1 MAEPNFSLADLEDAV
16 SKGTADGCLRALWHA
31 TDVLV
36 SGTYS
41 EQQIWTFGEII
52 ARLADEIELGARI
65 QLAKKLAPSKN
76 APLKIIKR
84 LAADDWIEVA
94 GPVLGQSERLDT
106 NTLIAVAR
114 DKGEQHLL
122 AISRRTSIPEAVTDI
137 LVVRGGRM
145 VVTAVAANRGAHFSD
160 SGFLHLV
167 RRSEGNSGLAESV
180 GLREDIPRHLFHQL
194 ISRASEQV
202 RTKLLQER
210 PDMEGQISSVVTEV
224 VAKIHARSGRASGD
238 ASDDHVIAS
247 RRVAKLHQRGELTED
262 EVFEFAHSL
271 KFDETAV
278 ALSLLCSLPTDI
290 VERALVDKNRE
301 SILIVAKALDFSWT
315 TAMALLFL
323 GAPNYRITAGDL
335 DRLKIDFI
343 RLKNETCLRVLDVYR
358 TRKGAGGDSGP
369 FSPRYPN

>member
-1 MAEPNFSLADLEDAV
+1 MAEPNLLFLADLEDAV
-16 SKGTADGCLRALWHA
+16 SRGTAEACLRALWHA

-41 EQQIWTFGEII
+41 EDEIWTFGEII
-52 ARLADEIELGARI
+52 ARLAEEIELGARI
-65 QLAKKLAPSKN
+65 RLANKLAPSKN
-76 APLKIIKR
+76 APLRIIKQ
-84 LAADDWIEVA
+84 LASDDWIEVA
-94 GPVLGQSERLDT
+94 GPVLGQSERLDVD
-106 NTLIAVAR
+106 TLIAVAR
-114 DKGEQHLL
+114 DKGQEHLL
-122 AISRRTSIPEAVTDI
+122 AISRRKSIPEEVTDI

-167 RRSEGNSGLAESV
+167 RRSEGNSVLVESI
-180 GLREDIPRHLFHQL
+180 GLREDIPSHLFHQL

-210 PDMEGQISSVVTEV
+210 PDMEGEVRSVVTEV
-224 VAKIHARSGRASGD
+224 AGTIHPGFGPASKD
-238 ASDDHVIAS
+238 SVIA
-247 RRVAKLHQRGELTED
+247 RRTVAKLHQRGELSED

-271 KFDETAV
+271 KFNETAV
-278 ALSLLCSLPTDI
+278 ALSLLCALPIDI

-301 SILIVAKALDFSWT
+301 SILIVAKALGFSWT

-335 DRLKIDFI
+335 DRMKIDFI
-343 RLKNETCLRVLDVYR
+343 RLKTETSLRVLEVYR
-358 TRKGAGGDSGP
+358 TRKGTAEPDSGP
-369 FSPRYPN
+369 FSRRYSN

>member
-1 MAEPNFSLADLEDAV
+1 MAKPNLFLADLEDAV
-16 SKGTADGCLRALWHA
+16 SRGTAEGCLRALWHA

-41 EQQIWTFGEII
+41 EDQIWTFGEII
-52 ARLADEIELGARI
+52 ARLAEEIELGARI

-84 LAADDWIEVA
+84 LASDDWIEVA
-94 GPVLGQSERLDT
+94 GPVLEQSERLDVD
-106 NTLIAVAR
+106 TLMAVAR
-114 DKGEQHLL
+114 DKGQQHLL
-122 AISRRTSIPEAVTDI
+122 AISSRKSIPEQVTDI

-145 VVTAVAANRGAHFSD
+145 VVAAVAANRGAHFSD

-167 RRSEGNSGLAESV
+167 RRSEGNSVLAESI
-180 GLREDIPRHLFHQL
+180 GLREDIPRHLFQQL

-210 PDMEGQISSVVTEV
+210 PDMEGQINGIVTD
-224 VAKIHARSGRASGD
+224 VADTIHARLGPASKD
-238 ASDDHVIAS
+238 YVIAI
-247 RRVAKLHQRGELTED
+247 RTVAKLHQRGELTED
-262 EVFEFAHSL
+262 EVFEFARGL
-271 KFDETAV
+271 KFSETVA
-278 ALSLLCSLPTDI
+278 ALSLLCSLPNDI

-335 DRLKIDFI
+335 DRMKIDFI
-343 RLKNETCLRVLDVYR
+343 RLKYETCLRVLDVYR
-358 TRKGAGGDSGP
+358 TRKGTAEPDSGP

>member
-1 MAEPNFSLADLEDAV
+1 MAEPKLTLADLEDAV
-16 SKGTADGCLRALWHA
+16 SKGTAEGCLRALWHA

-41 EQQIWTFGEII
+41 EDQIWTFGEII
-52 ARLADEIELGARI
+52 ARLAEEIELGARI
-65 QLAKKLAPSKN
+65 ELAKKLASSKN
-76 APLKIIKR
+76 APLRIIRR
-84 LAADDWIEVA
+84 LASDDWIEVA
-94 GPVLGQSERLDT
+94 GPVLGQSERLDVG
-106 NTLIAVAR
+106 TLIAVAR

-122 AISRRTSIPEAVTDI
+122 AISRRKSIPEEVTDI

-167 RRSEGNSGLAESV
+167 RRSEGNSALAESV
-180 GLREDIPRHLFHQL
+180 GRREDIPRHLFQQL

-210 PDMEGQISSVVTEV
+210 PHMEGEVHGIVTEV
-224 VAKIHARSGRASGD
+224 AGAIHARYGLASKD
-238 ASDDHVIAS
+238 YSLAK
-247 RRVAKLHQRGELTED
+247 RTVAKLHQRGELSED

-278 ALSLLCSLPTDI
+278 ALSLLCALPTDI

-301 SILIVAKALDFSWT
+301 SILIIAKALDFSWT

-335 DRLKIDFI
+335 DRMKIDFI
-343 RLKNETCLRVLDVYR
+343 RLRNETCLRVLDVYR
-358 TRKGAGGDSGP
+358 TRKEETGESDP
-369 FSPRYPN
+369 FSPRYQN

>member
-1 MAEPNFSLADLEDAV
+1 
-16 SKGTADGCLRALWHA
+16 
-31 TDVLV
+31 
-36 SGTYS
+36 
-41 EQQIWTFGEII
+41 
-52 ARLADEIELGARI
+52 
-65 QLAKKLAPSKN
+65 
-76 APLKIIKR
+76 
-84 LAADDWIEVA
+84 
-94 GPVLGQSERLDT
+94 
-106 NTLIAVAR
+106 
-114 DKGEQHLL
+114 
-122 AISRRTSIPEAVTDI
+122 
-137 LVVRGGRM
+137 
-145 VVTAVAANRGAHFSD
+145 
-160 SGFLHLV
+160 
-167 RRSEGNSGLAESV
+167 
-180 GLREDIPRHLFHQL
+180 
-194 ISRASEQV
+194 
-202 RTKLLQER
+202 
-210 PDMEGQISSVVTEV
+210 MEGQISSVVTEV
-224 VAKIHARSGRASGD
+224 AAKIHARSGRASGD

>member
-1 MAEPNFSLADLEDAV
+1 MAETEYFLADLEDAV
-16 SKGTADGCLRALWHA
+16 SKGTAEGCLRALWHA

-41 EQQIWTFGEII
+41 EDQIWTFGEII
-52 ARLADEIELGARI
+52 ARLAEEIELGARV

-84 LAADDWIEVA
+84 LASDDWIEVA
-94 GPVLGQSERLDT
+94 GPVLGQSERLDVA
-106 NTLIAVAR
+106 TLIAVAR
-114 DKGEQHLL
+114 DKDQQHLL
-122 AISRRTSIPEAVTDI
+122 AISRRKSIPKEVTDI

-167 RRSEGNSGLAESV
+167 RRSEGNSALAESV
-180 GLREDIPRHLFHQL
+180 GLREDIPGHLFQQL

-210 PDMEGQISSVVTEV
+210 PDMEGQIRSVVTD
-224 VAKIHARSGRASGD
+224 VAGTIHARSGPTSKDYLIAKRA
-238 ASDDHVIAS
+238 
-247 RRVAKLHQRGELTED
+247 VAKLHQRGELTED
-262 EVFEFAHSL
+262 EVFAFAHSL
-271 KFDETAV
+271 KFNETAL

-301 SILIVAKALDFSWT
+301 SILIIVKALDFSWT
-315 TAMALLFL
+315 TAMSLLFL

-335 DRLKIDFI
+335 DRMKIDFI
-343 RLKNETCLRVLDVYR
+343 RLKKETCLRVLEVYR
-358 TRKGAGGDSGP
+358 TRKGTAEPDSAD
-369 FSPRYPN
+369 FSPRYLN